1 MDSNANKE
9 GNRPDD
15 QRHDRYTWQICER
28 CLEFATVALVDA
40 DSDQV
45 EYCGSYYGLF
55 YTDPTMYK
63 GTMKVEVIVHCQK
76 IPNYQLLYKNV

>member
-1 MDSNANKE
+1 MDSNANEE

-15 QRHDRYTWQICER
+15 QRHDRYTWQIGER

-45 EYCGSYYGLF
+45 EVYIKYFDIALF
-55 YTDPTMYK
+55 PSTIFFFNAYH
-63 GTMKVEVIVHCQK
+63 MK
-76 IPNYQLLYKNV
+76 LDSD